1 MNFEISLAVNSKAFF
16 AKFGSLEIGNVM
28 LPYSKNKYGFI
39 WYSHS
44 VRDNVLGLYW
54 GLKEKWF
61 GLDRNTE
68 QDETLYVVDSPDQK
82 VTHSFYHEGKL
93 YIYHSGLAIV
103 KNNGVEVKKPTPYWI
118 LDTSLSSDTLFDNF
132 PMGLVT
138 SPSEYPEYLK
148 KLKKQ
153 IEEFKK
159 SVPN

>member
-16 AKFGSLEIGNVM
+16 AKFGPLEIGNVM
-28 LPYSKNKYGFI
+28 LPYSKVKYGFG

-44 VRDNVLGLYW
+44 ARSNVLGLYW

-61 GLDRNTE
+61 GLDRNAE
-68 QDETLYVVDSPDQK
+68 QDETVYVVDSPDQK
-82 VTHSFYHEGKL
+82 VTHRFDHEGKL

-103 KNNGVEVKKPTPYWI
+103 KNNGVEVEKPTPYWI
-118 LDTSLSSDTLFDNF
+118 LDTGLGYDTPFDNF

-138 SPSEYPEYLK
+138 SPSEYSEYLK
-148 KLKKQ
+148 KRKKQ